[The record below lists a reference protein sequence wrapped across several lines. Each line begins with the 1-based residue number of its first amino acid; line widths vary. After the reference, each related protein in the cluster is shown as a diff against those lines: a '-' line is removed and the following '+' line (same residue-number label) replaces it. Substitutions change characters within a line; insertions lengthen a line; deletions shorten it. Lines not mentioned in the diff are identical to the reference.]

1 MSLSD
6 LTLHGME
13 QYGGIDIKKN
23 AQKNTYLGFA
33 YSVGVHALLILLYV
47 GWTWI
52 TDEDNSKVPHFRRK
66 ISSLAE
72 LAPPP
77 STSQDMAAP
86 PPAAPTMDIAKPTF
100 GIPVPVPDIQAP
112 NQTMPTNDI
121 PMPPSDQGTG
131 PAGPGGPPSGDNSGP
146 PPVVQE
152 KEREPTPDEF
162 IDVTEEPKPT
172 QNIQSIVQYPETARH
187 GGLEG
192 KVTFS
197 ALIGKDGRVE
207 KVNIDKADYD
217 VFKQPVI
224 DAVMKVRFTPARQ
237 NQTPVR
243 VWYTQTVSFKLH

>member
-6 LTLHGME
+6 LTLQGME
-13 QYGGIDIKKN
+13 EYGGIDIKKN
-23 AQKNTYLGFA
+23 AEKNTYMGFI
-33 YSVGVHALLILLYV
+33 YSVALHALLILIYV

-52 TDEDNSKVPHFRRK
+52 TSEDDSKIPHFRRK

-86 PPAAPTMDIAKPTF
+86 PPAAPQMDVAKPTF

-121 PMPPSDQGTG
+121 PMPSGDQNTG
-131 PAGPGGPPSGDNSGP
+131 PAGPGGPPEGTGNAP
-146 PPVVQE
+146 PPVKEVE
-152 KEREPTPDEF
+152 KEPAQDEF
-162 IDVTEEPKPT
+162 VEYTEEPKPT
-172 QNIQSIVQYPETARH
+172 QNIQALVQYPEQAKRSN
-187 GGLEG
+187 LEG

-207 KVNIDKADYD
+207 KVTIDKADYD
-217 VFKQPVI
+217 VFRQAVV
-224 DAVMKVRFTPARQ
+224 DAVTKVRFTPARQ

>member
-13 QYGGIDIKKN
+13 EYGGIDIKKN
-23 AQKNTYLGFA
+23 AKKNTYMGFV
-33 YSVGVHALLILLYV
+33 YSVALHALLILIYV

-52 TDEDNSKVPHFRRK
+52 TSEDNSKVPRFHRK

-77 STSQDMAAP
+77 STSQDMATP
-86 PPAAPTMDIAKPTF
+86 PPAAPTMDVAKPTF

-121 PMPPSDQGTG
+121 PMPPGDQTPG
-131 PAGPGGPPSGDNSGP
+131 PGGPGGPPGDQGGP
-146 PPVVQE
+146 PPPPPPPD
-152 KEREPTPDEF
+152 KEPSKDEF

-172 QNIQSIVQYPETARH
+172 QNIQSLVIYPETAKRS
-187 GGLEG
+187 GLEG

-197 ALIGKDGRVE
+197 ALILKDGRVKE
-207 KVNIDKADYD
+207 VSIEKADYE

-237 NQTPVR
+237 NQTPVS
-243 VWYTQTVSFKLH
+243 VWYTQTVSFKIK